1 MIIFAIV
8 VALATAIGIVYRV
21 GRSLIASSPSRQ
33 PQPSRPLAD
42 AKSSPKLTS
51 AKSKSVALVVLG
63 DIGRSPRML
72 YHADSFARHGFET
85 RIVAHRGSA
94 PPEDLAAKP
103 NVHFDYLE
111 TPLAWVSKLPRLL
124 FLLFAP
130 LKILLGAWGLYRTL
144 MSIKPAPG
152 YLFVQNPPAIPTLAI
167 VKVVA
172 FLRGSRVIIDW
183 HNTGYSVL
191 ALRLGE
197 QHKAVSLA
205 RSFEHF
211 FGRSAFAHLCV
222 SDAMR
227 EQLTREIKLRG
238 NVVTLH
244 DRPPA
249 TFRRLA
255 AHEAHELFERL
266 PSLVALHATTFSDPD
281 AHPSSTLFTDPE
293 GYLLPSRPAL
303 LVSSTS
309 WTADEDFSILLRALS
324 KYEQAARS
332 RPEARLPKV
341 VVLITGKGAG
351 KKEFEEEVKR
361 REQLEGWEWVRIRTE
376 WLERED
382 YPRLLG
388 SADLGISLHTS
399 TSGIDLPMKV
409 VDMFGC
415 ELPVLALDFPCIG
428 ELVKDG
434 QNGRTFKS
442 ADDLVTLLTRLL
454 AGFPNNDTTELDS
467 LRTGIKTAGYGS
479 AVNEE
484 AWGNWDEN
492 WDRVVLPLL
501 SPSSTQVSSRKRD

>member
-1 MIIFAIV
+1 MIVFIVIVLLTAAI
-8 VALATAIGIVYRV
+8 AIVYRV
-21 GRSLIASSPSRQ
+21 GRSLLSS
-33 PQPSRPLAD
+33 SRPPKPPKPCRPVAD
-42 AKSSPKLTS
+42 ARSTPAAP
-51 AKSKSVALVVLG
+51 AKAKSVALVVLG

-72 YHADSFARHGFET
+72 YHADSFARNGFET
-85 RIVAHRGSA
+85 RIVAHRGST
-94 PPEDLAAKP
+94 PPDSLAART

-111 TPLAWVSKLPRLL
+111 TPLAWVTRLPRPL

-130 LKILLGAWGLYRTL
+130 LKILLGAFGLYRTL
-144 MSIKPAPG
+144 MSLRSPPG

-167 VKVVA
+167 VKLVA
-172 FLRGSRVIIDW
+172 LLRGSRVIIDW

-191 ALRLGE
+191 ALRLGND
-197 QHKAVSLA
+197 HLAVSLA

-211 FGRSAFAHLCV
+211 FGR
-222 SDAMR
+222 
-227 EQLTREIKLRG
+227 G

-249 TFRRLA
+249 SFRRLA
-255 AHEAHELFERL
+255 PHEAHELFRRL
-266 PSLVALHATTFSDPD
+266 PSLVSLHATTFSDPD
-281 AHPSSTLFTDPE
+281 ADPSSTLFTDPE

-309 WTADEDFSILLRALS
+309 WTADEDFSVLLRALS
-324 KYEQAARS
+324 EYERAARS
-332 RPEARLPKV
+332 LEFKTRRLPKL

-351 KKEFEEEVKR
+351 KKAFEEEVAR
-361 REQLEGWEWVRIRTE
+361 REQLEGWESVRVRTE

-415 ELPVLALDFPCIG
+415 DLPVVALDFPCIG

-434 QNGRTFKS
+434 QNGRTFKT
-442 ADDLVTLLTRLL
+442 AKELFALLSVLL
-454 AGFPNNDTTELDS
+454 AGFPNNETPELDS
-467 LRTGIKTAGYGS
+467 LRNGIKTARYGG
-479 AVNEE
+479 AGVDE
-484 AWGNWDEN
+484 AWGSWDEN

-501 SPSSTQVSSRKRD
+501 SGSSSSKRD

>member
-1 MIIFAIV
+1 MIVFAIIA
-8 VALATAIGIVYRV
+8 ALVLSTGAVYRV
-21 GRSLIASSPSRQ
+21 GRSLFAARRPDAASPSVT
-33 PQPSRPLAD
+33 PQATAEHRT
-42 AKSSPKLTS
+42 KR
-51 AKSKSVALVVLG
+51 KSVALVVLG

-85 RIVAHRGSA
+85 RIVAHRGSS
-94 PPEDLAAKP
+94 PPQSLTENAR
-103 NVHFDYLE
+103 VRFDYLE
-111 TPLAWVSKLPRLL
+111 TPLAWVSKLPRPL

-130 LKILLGAWGLYRTL
+130 LKIVLGAVGLYRTL
-144 MSIKPAPG
+144 IGLRPAPA
-152 YLFVQNPPAIPTLAI
+152 YLFVQNPPAIPTLAV

-172 FLRGSRVIIDW
+172 FFTGSRVIIDW

-197 QHKAVSLA
+197 KHTAVSLA

-211 FGRSAFAHLCV
+211 WGRRAHAHLCV

-227 EQLTREIKLRG
+227 VQLTREAKLRG
-238 NVVTLH
+238 DVVTLH

-255 AHEAHELFERL
+255 LHESHELFERL
-266 PSLVALHATTFSDPD
+266 PSLVALNATTFSDVD
-281 AHPSSTLFTDPE
+281 ADPSATLFTSTSGNHLAE
-293 GYLLPSRPAL
+293 RPAL

-309 WTADEDFSILLRALS
+309 WTADEDFSILLAALS
-324 KYEQAARS
+324 QYEQMARTGKIG
-332 RPEARLPKV
+332 AVRLPKV

-351 KKEFEEEVKR
+351 KAAFEAEVAR
-361 REQLEGWEWVRIRTE
+361 REQVEGWEWVRVRTE

-415 ELPVLALDFPCIG
+415 GLPVVALDFPCIG

-434 QNGRTFKS
+434 KNGRTFKT
-442 ADDLVTLLTRLL
+442 ADELFILLTNLL
-454 AGFPNNDTTELDS
+454 HDFPNGDADELAKLS
-467 LRTGIKTAGYGS
+467 EGIETARYGGEG
-479 AVNEE
+479 AED
-484 AWGNWDEN
+484 AWGSWDAN
-492 WDRVVLPLL
+492 WDRVILPLVSQSEL
-501 SPSSTQVSSRKRD
+501 MATSSRKRR

>member
-1 MIIFAIV
+1 MVVLLVIALLTAAILV
-8 VALATAIGIVYRV
+8 VHRI
-21 GRSLIASSPSRQ
+21 GRSLIASSHP
-33 PQPSRPLAD
+33 PPNHPVAA
-42 AKSSPKLTS
+42 AKSTPDASRLGKR
-51 AKSKSVALVVLG
+51 SVALVVLG

-94 PPEDLAAKP
+94 PPEGLAAKP

-111 TPLAWVSKLPRLL
+111 TPLPWVSRLPRLL
-124 FLLFAP
+124 FLLLAP
-130 LKILLGAWGLYRTL
+130 FKVILGALGLYRTL
-144 MSIKPAPG
+144 MALKPAPG

-167 VKVVA
+167 VKLVA
-172 FLRGSRVIIDW
+172 LLRGCRVIIDW

-191 ALRLGE
+191 ALRLGD
-197 QHKAVSLA
+197 HHWIVSLA
-205 RSFEHF
+205 RSFEHS

-227 EQLTREIKLRG
+227 LQLSREIKLRG

-266 PSLVALHATTFSDPD
+266 PSLVSLHATTFSHPD
-281 AHPSSTLFTDPE
+281 ADPSSTLFTDAS

-324 KYEQAARS
+324 AYERAARA
-332 RPEARLPKV
+332 PEARLPKV
-341 VVLITGKGAG
+341 VVLVTGKGAG
-351 KKEFEEEVKR
+351 KKDFEDEVAR
-361 REQLEGWEWVRIRTE
+361 REQIEGWEWVRVQTE

-415 ELPVLALDFPCIG
+415 NLPVVALDFPCVG

-434 QNGRTFKS
+434 QNGRTFRN
-442 ADDLVTLLTRLL
+442 AEELAAQLATLL

-467 LRTGIKTAGYGS
+467 LRNGIKTARYGGPG
-479 AVNEE
+479 EE
-484 AWGNWDEN
+484 ESWCNWEEN
-492 WDRVVLPLL
+492 WDRVVLPILDGCL
-501 SPSSTQVSSRKRD
+501 APASKHD